1 MVKHRVVRVLD
12 AARQRGGIVNV
23 GRLKVGGGG
32 ARSVSAITMC
42 LMYLIAK
49 VDEIFIVH
57 DGQNVVVDVM
67 QRGRCGG
74 VAASVL
80 GSVWW
85 WLRDV
90 LLVRR
95 WLLLLLLL
103 DAYVFVALANVVG
116 QEILTRVAAI
126 RMVH

>member
-12 AARQRGGIVNV
+12 AARQRRGIVNV
-23 GRLKVGGGG
+23 GRLKVGG
-32 ARSVSAITMC
+32 ASSVSAITMC